1 MLVMYCDIRV
11 LIDSN
16 EIRYML
22 SVTIHHSAFFLGNR
36 SAILEKYV
44 AEQCLRRN
52 LLTPQYF
59 NITVHLVLFAT
70 STSVIEPTSIVT

>member
-1 MLVMYCDIRV
+1 M
-11 LIDSN
+11 
-16 EIRYML
+16 RYATCNV
-22 SVTIHHSAFFLGNR
+22 SQYITVPFFWVIGR
-36 SAILEKYV
+36 QFWKYV

-70 STSVIEPTSIVT
+70 STSVIEPKKINSGKLP